1 MKNLLIFIVVSTSII
16 GLASLQQVDHKIV
29 KCLVCKNTVQEMEDA
44 ISKIDPK
51 RVVEVN
57 GFRIDDQGNLITKT
71 AKYSKSE
78 TYLTEL
84 METVCSTM
92 DNYVKVTIKKTV
104 KLDLLKMTAEDGS
117 MNTMMS
123 EVDFIQD
130 GDLNKS
136 LPHYC
141 LELLEDQEE
150 VFLKAFMS
158 ETLESDLDIRICSQ
172 MTNICK
178 DAPIQE
184 DYQLEEDD
192 SKDEL

>member
-1 MKNLLIFIVVSTSII
+1 
-16 GLASLQQVDHKIV
+16 
-29 KCLVCKNTVQEMEDA
+29 MEEA
-44 ISKIDPK
+44 ISKIDPQK
-51 RVVEVN
+51 VVEVG
-57 GFRIDDQGNLITKT
+57 GFRIDGNGNLISKT

-84 METVCSTM
+84 MENVCSKM
-92 DNYVKVTIKKTV
+92 DDYVKVTKKKTG
-104 KLDLLKMTAEDGS
+104 KLDLLKMNAEDGGGLGS
-117 MNTMMS
+117 MMS

-141 LELLEDQEE
+141 LEILEDQEE
-150 VFLKAFMS
+150 AFLKAFMS

-172 MTNICK
+172 MTTYCK
-178 DAPIQE
+178 YTPIQE

-192 SKDEL
+192 TRDEL